1 MRLMQLDLRA
11 FGHFTDRVVDLS
23 SGQHGLHIIHGP
35 NEAGKSTALEAI
47 NCLFYGFPHKVE
59 YDFAHGSNDL
69 RVGAKFS
76 NSDGEELTAFRKRGR
91 KKTLL
96 GFDGKLLPDTAL
108 DSYLQGLDEAL
119 FRTLFGIG
127 YESLVSGGREILNA
141 EGDVGETLFAAGAG
155 ADVKRVL
162 DSLRDE
168 AEGLYAPR
176 AQNPPINSLRRS
188 YLDAKETVK
197 KTSVLPKEWHDLESE
212 LAALD
217 QQRGVYRNRIV
228 EITTERKALGR
239 IQKAIPVVHERD
251 DLLDGIAILS
261 KNPTSI
267 LNHAESIERLHE
279 DLGQY
284 RTAYT
289 DRPGLVAE
297 RDDFHSRALHDLRS
311 IYPAKSLDDI
321 DSVRTSDTQRR
332 DIRTLINTHAQVQQ
346 EANRTQEQLSDI
358 DTLIDTSR
366 DELAALPPLRDASAL
381 RRTVTDIQGRGNLD
395 AQRGDRTTE
404 RNTALAEANSELAKL
419 PGWSGT
425 LEELAAG
432 SPPKSQAIDEFED
445 RLSDAVDETGRLGE
459 RLSESEQIASRSW
472 PLYIT
477 VGSALLAVLTGAT
490 AIWYGPI
497 PLIVAAFLVA
507 IGIGMLA
514 FQRKWKDDAREALKT
529 HDEAVQRRADIDI
542 DWRAA
547 WSGSVPDPAT
557 PRDMRDWLLIRD
569 RVLLVARRTSEIDGE
584 IQQIDEHM
592 KNGRDRLETL
602 LGELDENVNPA
613 QPFGAVL
620 MHCED
625 VLTQIEEDALVRR
638 DVERRLGERVSQHD
652 ALEAVSE
659 KATVALSEW
668 LTAWSNAVTPLQIH
682 PEPSPDDAATALE
695 MLESAYAHLENAE
708 NLNRRIT
715 QIVQTLTD
723 FDERVRT
730 HADLLHLPGDESS
743 EQIAGLLYRT
753 LNELKTLTSDG
764 DNCDARIRDIA
775 EGTDIAGF
783 IESCRESDPGALEAK
798 QSELGYEESEL
809 EPKLAAVTEEIGEK
823 RQVQRGYDGGSEAAE
838 AEQAAQTVI
847 ASLRGHVE
855 RYAELRMAE
864 YLLQRAIEQYRK
876 ENEGP
881 VLAHATE
888 AFAALTCGSFISL
901 RPDYDEK
908 DQPTLRGVRQSGES
922 LDVEA
927 MSEGTVDQ
935 LYLALRI
942 GALEHYLSNNEPMP
956 FIADDVLVKFDDR
969 RTAAAMRLFAD
980 LSDRTQVLYFTH
992 HESVVEAARAIEAEN
1007 PGRVFIQ
1014 DLSDTAV

>member
-23 SGQHGLHIIHGP
+23 GGQHGLHIIHGP

-47 NCLFYGFPHKVE
+47 HCLLYGFPHKVE
-59 YDFAHGSNDL
+59 YDFNHGSNDL

-76 NSDGEELTAFRKRGR
+76 NSGDEELTAFRKRGR

-96 GFDGKLLPDTAL
+96 DFDGKLLPDTAL

-162 DSLRDE
+162 DGLRDE
-168 AEGLYAPR
+168 AEALYAPR
-176 AQNPPINSLRRS
+176 AQNPPINNLRRS
-188 YLDAKETVK
+188 YLDAKEVVK

-212 LAALD
+212 FVTLD
-217 QQRGVYRNRIV
+217 QQRDEYRSRVV
-228 EITTERKALGR
+228 EIATERKALER
-239 IQKAIPVVHERD
+239 IQKAIPVVLERD
-251 DLLDGIAILS
+251 DLLDRIANLS
-261 KNPTSI
+261 KDPTSI
-267 LNHAESIERLHE
+267 LNHAESVERLHE

-297 RDDFHSRALHDLRS
+297 RDEFHSKALHDLRS

-332 DIRTLINTHAQVQQ
+332 DIRALINTHTQVNQ
-346 EANRTQEQLSDI
+346 EAIRAQEQLGDT

-366 DELAALPPLRDASAL
+366 DELAALPPVRDASAL

-395 AQRGDRTTE
+395 AQRGDRVTE
-404 RNTALAEANSELAKL
+404 RKTALTEANSELAKL

-425 LEELAAG
+425 LEELAAC

-445 RLSDAVDETGRLGE
+445 ELSDAVDETHRLGE
-459 RLSESEQIASRSW
+459 RLSKTEQIASRSW

-477 VGSALLAVLTGAT
+477 AGSALLAVLTGAT
-490 AIWYGPI
+490 AIWWGPL
-497 PLIVAAFLVA
+497 PFIVAALFVA
-507 IGIGMLA
+507 IGIGVLVV
-514 FQRKWKDDAREALKT
+514 QRRWTDDARKVSKV
-529 HDEAVQRRADIDI
+529 HDEAVQRRADIDT

-547 WSGSVPDPAT
+547 WSGAVSDPAT

-569 RVLLVARRTSEIDGE
+569 RILLMARRIGEIDIE
-584 IQQIDEHM
+584 IQQIVEHM
-592 KNGRDRLETL
+592 KNGRTSLETL
-602 LGELDENVNPA
+602 LGELDEDVNSA
-613 QPFGAVL
+613 QPIGAVL
-620 MHCED
+620 MHCEE
-625 VLTQIEEDALVRR
+625 VLAQIEEDAQVRR
-638 DVERRLGERVSQHD
+638 DTERRLGERMSQRD
-652 ALEAVSE
+652 ALKAVSE
-659 KATVALSEW
+659 KATVALNDW
-668 LTAWSNAVTPLQIH
+668 RTAWSNAVTPLQIH
-682 PEPSPDDAATALE
+682 PELSPDGAAVAVERHESIYKYLE
-695 MLESAYAHLENAE
+695 HADDKV
-708 NLNRRIT
+708 RRIR
-715 QIVQTLTD
+715 QIDQTLTD

-730 HADLLHLPGDESS
+730 HTDLLHLPDDEST

-753 LNELKTLTSDG
+753 LNELKTQTSG
-764 DNCDARIRDIA
+764 RDNCDTRIRDIA

-783 IESCRESDPGALEAK
+783 IESCRESDLGALEAK

-809 EPKLAAVTEEIGEK
+809 EPILAAVTDEIGEK
-823 RQVQRGYDGGSEAAE
+823 RLVQRGYDGVSKAAE
-838 AEQAAQTVI
+838 AEQTAQTVI

-881 VLAHATE
+881 VLAHATK

-908 DQPTLRGVRQSGES
+908 DQPTLRGVRPGGES

-969 RTAAAMRLFAD
+969 RTTAAMRLFAD

-992 HESVVEAARAIEAEN
+992 HESVVEAARAIEVES